1 MAAAARAVV
10 DETSG
15 ALAQYMKDVAV
26 SQPLS
31 SEEEVSLAARIRDG
45 DIRARDRLVQANLR
59 FVVRVARE
67 YQNPDIALEELIS
80 AGNIGL
86 ITAAERFD
94 ETKGVKFISYAVWW
108 IRQSI
113 LQTLSDHSRT
123 VRLPSNRVEL
133 LQRISRYTK
142 SRTRQDPE
150 PPAEREIAEEL
161 GLTEQQVIDL
171 LANAQPTLSLDA
183 RLRDDEQHSLLDLM
197 SDENQHTPD
206 TEMMRTAMREEIA
219 SVLDHLD
226 DRERQVILLY
236 FGLADGSD
244 EMTLEAI
251 GTKFQL
257 TRERV
262 RQIKARALNKLRH
275 PAYGH
280 KLVPY
285 AEGL

>member
-1 MAAAARAVV
+1 
-10 DETSG
+10 
-15 ALAQYMKDVAV
+15 MKDVAV

-31 SEEEVSLAARIRDG
+31 GAEEVALAARIRDG
-45 DIRARDRLVQANLR
+45 DIHARDRLVQANLR

-67 YQNPDIALEELIS
+67 YQNPDIALEDLIS

-133 LQRISRYTK
+133 LQRITRYTK
-142 SRTRQDPE
+142 SRARQDPD
-150 PPAEREIAEEL
+150 PPPECEIAEEL
-161 GLTEQQVIDL
+161 GLTEEQVIDL
-171 LANAQPTLSLDA
+171 LANAQPTVSLDA
-183 RLRDDEQHSLLDLM
+183 RLRDDEEHSLLDLM
-197 SDENQHTPD
+197 SDDNQQSP
-206 TEMMRTAMREEIA
+206 ESEVMRTALKDEIV
-219 SVLDHLD
+219 SVLENLD
-226 DRERQVILLY
+226 ERERQVILLY
-236 FGLADGSD
+236 FGLTDGSD

-251 GTKFQL
+251 GSKFQL

-275 PAYGH
+275 PSYGH

-285 AEGL
+285 SEGL